1 MLHNLKD
8 YHIVLASKSPR
19 RQQLLS
25 ELGVQFEVILH
36 EVDESFPDELCVS
49 EVAVYLAQKKAVPFE
64 DTLAEQD
71 LIITADTIVVIEGE
85 ILGKPANYNEA
96 FEMLQKLSGKT
107 HQVITGVH
115 LLSKNK
121 RSSFKSVTNVHF
133 KTFSR
138 EELDYYI
145 SNFQPFD
152 KAGAYGVQEWI
163 GHIGVERIEGSYFN
177 VMGLPVQKLYEAL
190 SEF

>member
-1 MLHNLKD
+1 MLANLKK
-8 YHIVLASKSPR
+8 YRIVLASKSPR

-25 ELGVQFEVILH
+25 ELGVKFDVISPD
-36 EVDESFPDELCVS
+36 VDESFPNELMVS
-49 EVAVYLAQKKAVPFE
+49 EVAVFLAQKKAVPFE
-64 DTLAEQD
+64 EKLSEND
-71 LIITADTIVVIEGE
+71 LIITADTIVVIDGE
-85 ILGKPANYNEA
+85 ILGKPSNYDEA
-96 FEMLQKLSGKT
+96 FNMLEKLSGKT

-115 LLSKNK
+115 LLSMNQ
-121 RSSFKSVTNVHF
+121 RSSFEAVTHVHF

-145 SNFQPFD
+145 TNFQPYD

-177 VMGLPVQKLYEAL
+177 VMGLPVQKLYEL
-190 SEF
+190 LRTF